1 MAMIL
6 FFVLNGAGVVFLLY
20 VLANF
25 WSEGHP
31 PQNDANVQAT
41 EFWRRNRD
49 EEIIVTHSISH
60 TGKGNLHV
68 IPFPVRDRGLADKSA
83 RRTISR
89 GTVGSPVRRTFTR

>member
-1 MAMIL
+1 MAMII
-6 FFVLNGAGVVFLLY
+6 FFVLNGVGVVFLLY

-25 WSEGHP
+25 WREGHT
-31 PQNDANVQAT
+31 PQNNASGQAT

-49 EEIIVTHSISH
+49 EEIIVAHSISN

-68 IPFPVRDRGLADKSA
+68 IPFPVRDRGLAHKSA
-83 RRTISR
+83 RTTISR